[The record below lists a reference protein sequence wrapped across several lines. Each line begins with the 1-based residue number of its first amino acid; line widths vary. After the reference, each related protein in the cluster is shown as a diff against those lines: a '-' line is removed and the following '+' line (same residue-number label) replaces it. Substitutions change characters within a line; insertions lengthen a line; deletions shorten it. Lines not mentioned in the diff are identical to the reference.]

1 MKKMK
6 HFFRSLIILTLVFA
20 FIVPA
25 GIHADEQEEKI
36 VRVGWHDAPYFMI
49 DQYGRRSGYSYEYQC
64 KVAAYTG
71 WTYEYVTDSW
81 SNLLKKLEKGE
92 IDVMSNVSY
101 TAARA
106 EKFLYSSLPMGSESY
121 YIFISPNETEIT
133 ADDYSTL
140 NGKRVGVTEGTIQIA
155 MFENWANV
163 HGISVDLIEI
173 NGPDEESLRMLGDK
187 LDAFITMDVY
197 GDPETA
203 IPFCKIGSSDFYF
216 AVNKDRPDLLI
227 ELDAALNRIQDDN
240 KNYNYQLN
248 EKYLR
253 NVHNELY
260 LSNKELNYLNK
271 HGKIIVGYQDNYM
284 AFCAKEPVTGELTGA
299 LKTYLEYASTALENA
314 NLVFEAIAY
323 PTASAAMEAMKK
335 GEVDCVFPANLTD
348 YDSEILDVV
357 MTPAIM
363 RTEMDA
369 VVREADQKEFIIKD
383 DVTVAVNEGNTNYD
397 MFLADH
403 YPKWKRVYYK
413 DTPTGLEAVAKGEA
427 DCVIISNYRF
437 SNVSKQCEKLHLTT
451 IYTGVDMDYCF
462 AVSKGNTDL
471 YSILS
476 RVANAVPD
484 ATIHTALTYYST
496 EDVKTSFTDLIKD
509 NLLIVMSVIAAVLF
523 IILILLLHNISA
535 ERKIIEE
542 EKMVKDLNKKVY
554 VDALTSVKNK
564 RSFADFTNELQDR
577 ISNEDKIEYAV
588 GIFDCDDLKM
598 INDKYGHDKGDIYIR
613 TACKLICNVFQH
625 SPVFRIGGDEFAIIM
640 QNEDYINRDELIIK
654 FKEEREKQCADAKNK
669 WEEPHISL
677 GIAVYNPK
685 MDEVVGDTIRRAD
698 KDMYESKQV
707 NKKTRI

>member
-1 MKKMK
+1 MKKIK
-6 HFFRSLIILTLVFA
+6 HFTRSLIILTLVFA

-36 VRVGWHDAPYFMI
+36 VRVGWHDAPYFMV

-106 EKFLYSSLPMGSESY
+106 EKFLYSSIPMGSESY

-140 NGKRVGVTEGTIQIA
+140 NGKRVGVTEGTIQIG
-155 MFENWANV
+155 MFENWANT

-197 GDPETA
+197 GDPKTA

-314 NLVFEAIAY
+314 NLVFEAVAY

-427 DCVIISNYRF
+427 DCVIISNYRY
-437 SNVSKQCEKLHLTT
+437 SNISKQCENLHLTT
-451 IYTGVDMDYCF
+451 VYTGVDMDYCF
-462 AVSKGNTDL
+462 AVNKGNTDL

-625 SPVFRIGGDEFAIIM
+625 SLIFRESEMRG
-640 QNEDYINRDELIIK
+640 
-654 FKEEREKQCADAKNK
+654 ADQ
-669 WEEPHISL
+669 EYS
-677 GIAVYNPK
+677 
-685 MDEVVGDTIRRAD
+685 
-698 KDMYESKQV
+698 KDNSKCVQ
-707 NKKTRI
+707 